1 MNTLKKIEIIS
12 LLQENNIS
20 FSITEH
26 SAVYTIDDK
35 DAIISSQQGII
46 CRNLFLQNSNSSH
59 YYLVTIAPN
68 NRIDLK
74 ELATIIGSSRLSFVP
89 EKRMEELLGIST
101 GCVTPLA
108 LIGNNNNT
116 ITWITDTL
124 LLEEHIGIHPNTNT
138 ATVWLSFKDL
148 QDLLKSYDFTP
159 IFL

>member
-12 LLQENNIS
+12 LLQKNNIS

-35 DAIISSQQGII
+35 DKINFSQQGII
-46 CRNLFLQNSNSSH
+46 CRNLFLQNNNSSH
-59 YYLVTIAPN
+59 YYLVTMAPN

-74 ELATIIGSSRLSFVP
+74 KLATIIGSSRLSFAP
-89 EKRMEELLGIST
+89 EKHMEQLLGVST
-101 GCVTPLA
+101 GGVTPLA

-116 ITWITDTL
+116 ITWITDTS
-124 LLEEHIGIHPNTNT
+124 LLEERIGIHPNTNT

-148 QDLLKSYDFTP
+148 QDLLKSYGFIP